1 MTIYILR
8 NTINT
13 RQRQIRIF
21 YTRTMDEKK
30 FYLTKQK
37 LKELEQEHESLVVF
51 ERSKTIGEEAPKVL
65 ESEDLNPEF
74 LSFQEDMSFL
84 RARITELEN
93 ILNNHELI
101 KSPSKQ
107 NKNIIGLGAKV
118 LVSIDGAKD
127 EFVITGT
134 LEANPSLGKISN
146 ESPVGKALMGHKIGD
161 EVAIS
166 FPIKTVYKIKNIK
179 YEIS

>member
-1 MTIYILR
+1 ME
-8 NTINT
+8 
-13 RQRQIRIF
+13 
-21 YTRTMDEKK
+21 EKK

-37 LKELEQEHESLVVF
+37 LKELEQEHESLVAF
-51 ERSKTIGEEAPKVL
+51 EYSKTIGEEAPKVL

-84 RARITELEN
+84 RSRITELEN
-93 ILNNHELI
+93 ILDNYELI

-107 NKNIIGLGAKV
+107 NKNMIGLGAKV
-118 LVSIDGAKD
+118 LVNVGGKKD

-146 ESPVGKALMGHKIGD
+146 ESPVGKALMGRKVGE
-161 EVAIS
+161 EVVVS
-166 FPIKTVYKIKNIK
+166 SPIKTTYKIKKIK
-179 YEIS
+179 YLSS

>member
-1 MTIYILR
+1 M
-8 NTINT
+8 
-13 RQRQIRIF
+13 
-21 YTRTMDEKK
+21 EGKK

-37 LKELEQEHESLVVF
+37 LKELEQEHKSLLTI
-51 ERSKTIGEEAPKVL
+51 ERNKTIGEEAPKVL

-84 RARITELEN
+84 RSRITELEN

-107 NKNIIGLGAKV
+107 NKNIVGLGAKV
-118 LVSIDGAKD
+118 LVNINGKKD

-146 ESPVGKALMGHKIGD
+146 ESPVGKALMGRKAGEEI
-161 EVAIS
+161 VIS
-166 FPIKTVYKIKNIK
+166 SPVKTVYKIKKIK
-179 YEIS
+179 YLSS

>member
-1 MTIYILR
+1 ME
-8 NTINT
+8 
-13 RQRQIRIF
+13 
-21 YTRTMDEKK
+21 EKK

-37 LKELEQEHESLVVF
+37 LKELEQEHESLVAF
-51 ERSKTIGEEAPKVL
+51 EKSKTMGEEAPRVL

-84 RARITELEN
+84 RSKITELEN
-93 ILNNHELI
+93 VLSNYELI
-101 KSPSKQ
+101 RSPSKQ

-118 LVSIDGAKD
+118 LVNMGGEKD

-146 ESPVGKALMGHKIGD
+146 ESPVGKALMGRKVGE
-161 EVAIS
+161 EVIVFS
-166 FPIKTVYKIKNIK
+166 PVKTIYKIKKIK
-179 YEIS
+179 YEVS

>member
-1 MTIYILR
+1 ME
-8 NTINT
+8 
-13 RQRQIRIF
+13 
-21 YTRTMDEKK
+21 EKK

-37 LKELEQEHESLVVF
+37 LKEIEQEYDGLVAF
-51 ERSKTIGEEAPKVL
+51 EKSKTIGEEAPRVL

-84 RARITELEN
+84 RSRITELEN
-93 ILNNHELI
+93 ILSNNEII

-118 LVSIDGAKD
+118 LVSVNGNKD
-127 EFVITGT
+127 EFTIMGT

-146 ESPVGKALMGHKIGD
+146 ESPVGKALIGHKVGEEI
-161 EVAIS
+161 VVTS
-166 FPIKTVYKIKNIK
+166 PVKTVYKIEKIK
-179 YEIS
+179 YLSS